1 MLIPG
6 VLGPVHGIEIIS
18 LMSRLALDRAIP
30 LVEVVQL

>member
-6 VLGPVHGIEIIS
+6 VLGPVHGIAIIS
-18 LMSRLALDRAIP
+18 LMPRLALDRAIP